1 VQRANFLSELTS
13 FYKSKRE
20 RIYSLHTAGTSG
32 LGIVTALSDLIDQI
46 VLKAVD
52 YPSPGALQGWG
63 GTLVAIGGYGRRE
76 ISPASDID
84 LMFLIPTGDIK
95 AATQFANDF
104 LCLLWD
110 MKLTVGHSF
119 RTIDDCVETARQDTI
134 IATSMLTARFIA
146 GNSNLFS
153 RFQKTFFSKVAYH
166 DQRVLLEHNAERGKE
181 EQTPYLQE
189 PNIKTSPGGLRD
201 IHRMKWIALPRY
213 RTSSL
218 SELYKLGRLTSLEHQ
233 GLISAQ
239 DFLWRVRNTLHFQN
253 AGDQLTIE
261 RQEEIAPLLQFHD
274 RRDFMRQY
282 YISAGTIANVSVRFI
297 RNATPKPPWY
307 FISRWL
313 KHQIDPDFYILDDKI
328 FPTAEGLHHFF
339 EKDENCL
346 RLFLLAKEHKKVI
359 PGSVMEILIQTAGGN
374 SQALWPLSNRALFRR
389 FLSTPG
395 GIATTLRKMH
405 QTGVLWRIIP
415 EFSRIYCLVQESRS
429 HFFTTDEH
437 TFRTIEEAEKLM
449 EDQGLLG
456 TMYAEIRRKDILH
469 LALLLH
475 DIGKGMGGDHS
486 QHGAKIAESV
496 SHLLGYDEEERALLI
511 FLVDRHLLF
520 SDVAFYRDFTNEP
533 ILLTFARAVGRP
545 ETLKMLLVLTVAD
558 IRAVG
563 PGTWTSWK
571 WDLLF
576 KLHDEALEVLTGG
589 GLYTKRDEMTR
600 ARLVEATQGEYPDVW
615 RSDLLQAL
623 TPRYLSCTPFDKIK
637 THIAAFYRAF
647 TKPVQVTAH
656 YNTDSEKT
664 EYTLYTTDAP
674 GLFLKVVGV
683 LVTRG
688 LSIISADIFTQSNG
702 MVVDIFCVID
712 PYMSGPPRSE
722 QIEAIALD
730 IQHVVEGTES
740 IEALLKKGGRHPRS
754 TFRVDSRI
762 PVQVEVDNESSHAFT
777 IIDIFAPDFPGL
789 LYLIAQTLF
798 DLGLSV
804 HSARIA
810 TRLDQILDVFYVQGD
825 DHGKVTDMEEIKRIK
840 SHLKENI
847 ERILPKPPHL
857 L

>member
-1 VQRANFLSELTS
+1 MGKADFLSELTS
-13 FYKSKRE
+13 FYQSKRKE
-20 RIYSLHTAGTSG
+20 IYSLHLAGASG
-32 LGIVTALSDLIDQI
+32 LSIVTALSDLIDQI
-46 VLKAVD
+46 VLKAID
-52 YPSPGALQGWG
+52 YLSPDALQGWG
-63 GTLVAIGGYGRRE
+63 GALVAIGGYGRRE
-76 ISPASDID
+76 RSPSSDID
-84 LMFLIPTGDIK
+84 LMLLIPTGDTQ
-95 AATQFANDF
+95 AATQFANEL

-119 RTIDDCVETARQDTI
+119 RTINDCVETARQDTI
-134 IATSMLTARFIA
+134 IATSMLAARYIA
-146 GNSNLFS
+146 GNQGLFD
-153 RFQKTFFSKVAYH
+153 RFHKTFFSKVAYK
-166 DQRVLLEHNAERGKE
+166 DQRVLLEYHADSGEKAT
-181 EQTPYLQE
+181 TPYLQE

-218 SELYKLGRLTSLEHQ
+218 SELYQLGKLASLEHQ
-233 GLISAQ
+233 GLTKAQ

-253 AGDQLTIE
+253 ADDHLTIE
-261 RQEEIAPLLQFHD
+261 RQEEIAPLLQFCD

-282 YISAGTIANVSVRFI
+282 YISAGTIAAVSARFI
-297 RNATPKPPWY
+297 RDATPKTPWY
-307 FISRWL
+307 FVSRWL
-313 KHQIDPDFYILDDKI
+313 KRQIDPDFYILDDAI
-328 FPTAEGLHHFF
+328 FPTTSDLHHFF

-359 PGSVMEILIQTAGGN
+359 PGSVMEALSGQTAGN
-374 SQALWPLSNRALFRR
+374 NLPQTLWPLSNRALFRR

-395 GIATTLRKMH
+395 RIATTLRKMH

-429 HFFTTDEH
+429 HFYTTDEH
-437 TFRTIEEAEKLM
+437 TFRTIEEAENLM

-486 QHGAKIAESV
+486 QHGAKIAQSV
-496 SHLLGYDEEERALLI
+496 SSLLGYDEEERALLT

-533 ILLTFARAVGRP
+533 ILLTFAREVGRP

-571 WDLLF
+571 WDLLL
-576 KLHDEALEVLTGG
+576 KLHEEALEALTGG

-615 RSDLLQAL
+615 RSDLLKAL
-623 TPRYLSCTPFDKIK
+623 TPRYLSVMPFDKIK
-637 THIAAFYRAF
+637 THIAAFYRLF
-647 TKPVQVTAH
+647 TKRVQVTAH
-656 YNTDSEKT
+656 YNIDSEKT

-674 GLFLKVVGV
+674 GLFLKVTGV
-683 LVTRG
+683 LVAHG
-688 LSIISADIFTQSNG
+688 LNIISADIFTQSNG
-702 MVVDIFCVID
+702 MVVDIFSVTD
-712 PYMSGPPRSE
+712 PNMSGPPRSE
-722 QIEAIALD
+722 QINAIALD
-730 IQHVVEGTES
+730 IQHVVEGVES
-740 IEALLKKGGRHPRS
+740 IEALLKKGGRYPRS
-754 TFRVDSRI
+754 TVRVDTKI
-762 PVQVEVDNESSHAFT
+762 PVQIEVDNESSHAFT

-789 LYLIAQTLF
+789 LYRIAQTLF

-810 TRLDQILDVFYVQGD
+810 TRLDQIVDVFYVQANQ
-825 DHGKVTDMEEIKRIK
+825 GKITHLEEIKRIK
-840 SHLKENI
+840 SHLKGDI
-847 ERILPKPPHL
+847 ERILPK
-857 L
+857 